1 MKNFYKLIVKI
12 IFKIIYGKIS
22 VEKINTKNLKIYKVS
37 KGKIKYKIFEI
48 KNCRVFTTTIH
59 DTAFLNN
66 NRLVEK
72 ASFQI
77 RNNISSNIK
86 DNNVFINGTPR
97 ILKKLSG
104 SLLCILTGGAGNDNY
119 WHWMY
124 DVLPRIALAEKYFD
138 IKLIN
143 HFFVPNKAYKF
154 QVETLNLLNINHKS
168 ISSKIHKHIY
178 SDYVIAT
185 THPWQHSNSAHKDI
199 SQVPKWISLWLRKR
213 FLKFKSKKK
222 FFSKIYIDRS
232 DSKFYKNKQRIII
245 NEAALREFLIKKKF
259 KIVRLSDFSFKD
271 QIAIF
276 NSAKIIIGNHGAGF
290 ANLIFCKKNTKIVE
304 FIDKNT
310 AKTFKKTSKDLN
322 LKYFSITG
330 KRMNADKGN
339 QNNNI
344 SISIKNLAKVIN

>member
-138 IKLIN
+138 IKLID

-178 SDYVIAT
+178 FY
-185 THPWQHSNSAHKDI
+185 NYFFYFYDI
-199 SQVPKWISLWLRKR
+199 VTSPEILL
-213 FLKFKSKKK
+213 
-222 FFSKIYIDRS
+222 
-232 DSKFYKNKQRIII
+232 
-245 NEAALREFLIKKKF
+245 
-259 KIVRLSDFSFKD
+259 LSH
-271 QIAIF
+271 
-276 NSAKIIIGNHGAGF
+276 NHH
-290 ANLIFCKKNTKIVE
+290 T
-304 FIDKNT
+304 
-310 AKTFKKTSKDLN
+310 
-322 LKYFSITG
+322 
-330 KRMNADKGN
+330 
-339 QNNNI
+339 
-344 SISIKNLAKVIN
+344 